1 MKKKRVYDGKIIKV
15 DVFDLT
21 IEGRKVK
28 REIIKHP
35 GAAAM
40 LAFDE
45 KGRIILVRQHRYP
58 HGYVLE
64 IPAGTLEKGESPK
77 ACALRE
83 IQEETGY
90 KAKRMTHLVTYY
102 PSLGYNTEAIHCF
115 VASDL
120 TQVKKKLD
128 TDEFITVKKMEL
140 SKLLKMIKAGKI
152 IDSKTICAVM
162 IYAAKKKML
171 GSIFCRLAVLDQIC
185 LTKTVQF
192 FQTCKPDPEMLVVS
206 VFYAPMMI

>member
-1 MKKKRVYDGKIIKV
+1 MRKKRVYDGIAIGI
-15 DVFDLT
+15 DVYDLT

-35 GAAAM
+35 GAAAI

-45 KGRIILVRQHRYP
+45 KNRLILVRQHRYP

-90 KAKRMTHLVTYY
+90 RAKRMTHLVTYY
-102 PSLGYNTEAIHCF
+102 PSIGYNTEAIHCF
-115 VASDL
+115 VASGL

-128 TDEFITVKKMEL
+128 TDEFITVKKIEL
-140 SKLLKMIKAGKI
+140 PKLLKMIKAGKI

-162 IYAAKKKML
+162 VYAAKKKL
-171 GSIFCRLAVLDQIC
+171 L
-185 LTKTVQF
+185 
-192 FQTCKPDPEMLVVS
+192 
-206 VFYAPMMI
+206 

>member
-1 MKKKRVYDGKIIKV
+1 MRKKRVYDGITIGI
-15 DVFDLT
+15 DVYDLT

-40 LAFDE
+40 LPFDE

-171 GSIFCRLAVLDQIC
+171 
-185 LTKTVQF
+185 
-192 FQTCKPDPEMLVVS
+192 
-206 VFYAPMMI
+206 

>member
-1 MKKKRVYDGKIIKV
+1 MKKRVYDGIVIGI
-15 DVFDLT
+15 DVYDLT

-45 KGRIILVRQHRYP
+45 KDRIILVRQHRYP

-102 PSLGYNTEAIHCF
+102 PSIGYNTEAIHCF
-115 VASDL
+115 VASGL
-120 TQVKKKLD
+120 ALAKKKLD
-128 TDEFITVKKMEL
+128 TDEFITVKKNRT
-140 SKLLKMIKAGKI
+140 AKI
-152 IDSKTICAVM
+152 
-162 IYAAKKKML
+162 
-171 GSIFCRLAVLDQIC
+171 
-185 LTKTVQF
+185 TK
-192 FQTCKPDPEMLVVS
+192 DD
-206 VFYAPMMI
+206 

>member
-1 MKKKRVYDGKIIKV
+1 MKKKRIYDGRIV
-15 DVFDLT
+15 QLDEYSLT
-21 IEGRKVK
+21 IEGRKVR

-35 GAAAM
+35 GAAAI

-45 KGRIILVRQHRYP
+45 KGKIILVRQHRYP

-77 ACALRE
+77 RCALRE

-90 KAKRMTHLVTYY
+90 KAKGMTHLITYY
-102 PSLGYNTEAIHCF
+102 PSVGYNTEAIHCF
-115 VASDL
+115 VASGL
-120 TQVKKKLD
+120 TRVKTKLD

-140 SKLLKMIKAGKI
+140 PELIKLIKSGKI

-162 IYAAKKKML
+162 VYAAKKKL
-171 GSIFCRLAVLDQIC
+171 L
-185 LTKTVQF
+185 
-192 FQTCKPDPEMLVVS
+192 
-206 VFYAPMMI
+206 